1 MPDSR
6 NTTSDLK
13 EPFTRCVQVGVVV
26 KDLERSIRYL
36 TEVFGIGPFRT
47 IDWPPADR
55 TDLQRLYHGQP
66 GNFTARMAFA
76 DLGSVELELIQ
87 PVTGE
92 SVWADFLEE
101 HGQGIHHIR
110 FNTFDM
116 EPLVQYLAGHAI
128 GVSQMGSGLRPGT
141 QWACF
146 DTEDKVGF
154 VIEVM
159 KAVPGTD
166 GRTPNIVG
174 GKVQAS

>member
-1 MPDSR
+1 MPVSR
-6 NTTSDLK
+6 NTTPDLK

-47 IDWPPADR
+47 IDWPPAGR
-55 TDLQRLYHGQP
+55 TDLQRFYHGQP

-92 SVWADFLEE
+92 SVWTDFLKE
-101 HGQGIHHIR
+101 HGEGIHHIR

-116 EPLVQYLAGHAI
+116 EPLVQYLASHDV
-128 GVSQMGSGLRPGT
+128 GVSQTGSGLRLET
-141 QWACF
+141 IWTYF
-146 DTEDKVGF
+146 DTQDKVGF
-154 VIEVM
+154 VIEVL